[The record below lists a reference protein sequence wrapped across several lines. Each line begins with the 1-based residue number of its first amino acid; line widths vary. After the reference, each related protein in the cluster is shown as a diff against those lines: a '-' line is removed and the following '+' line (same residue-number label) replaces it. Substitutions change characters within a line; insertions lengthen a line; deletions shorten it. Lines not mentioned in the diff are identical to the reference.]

1 MTFVNVSL
9 HTSEY
14 FHNNCIL
21 PLFFVNAIKNIRLTE
36 EKMIIIKLHNTP
48 SIEYSVS
55 VVGKKEHDGP
65 LGELFDVCD
74 ETDTFDADTWEKAES
89 EMQRIALDTALTRS
103 GMSASDID
111 ALFAGDLMNQCTSS
125 SYGLANFDIPY
136 FGLYGACSTCA
147 ESLILSSIL
156 VDSGK
161 FKKAAAV
168 CSSHNCSAERQFRFP
183 LEYGGQRTP
192 TSQWTVTGAG
202 AFILG
207 ESDAEHPRITAV
219 MPGKVVDRGISDVN
233 NMGAAMAPAAIDTI
247 GKYFRESGDSPDDY
261 DAIVT
266 GDLGFEGSS
275 ILVDMLKSD
284 GIDIS
289 KRHRDCGLLIYDRE
303 KQDTHAD
310 GSGCGC
316 SAVVLAAHFLPKLR
330 CGEMKKILFT
340 ATGAMMSPTSLLQ
353 GLTIPGIAH
362 LLKIEMPQGRLL

>member
-1 MTFVNVSL
+1 M
-9 HTSEY
+9 
-14 FHNNCIL
+14 
-21 PLFFVNAIKNIRLTE
+21 R
-36 EKMIIIKLHNTP
+36 IIKLHNAP
-48 SIEYSVS
+48 AIEFAVS

-65 LGELFDVCD
+65 LGDLFDIFD
-74 ETDTFDADTWEKAES
+74 ETDTFNADTWEKSES
-89 EMQRIALDTALTRS
+89 EMQRIAFDTVLTRS
-103 GMSASDID
+103 GLSSSDIG

-147 ESLILSSIL
+147 ESLILSSML

-161 FKKAAAV
+161 LRRAAAV

-207 ESDAEHPRITAV
+207 ENDGVSPQITAV

-247 GKYFRESGDSPDDY
+247 GTYFRESGDSPEDY

-275 ILVDMLKSD
+275 ILVDMLKSS
-284 GIDIS
+284 GLDIS
-289 KRHRDCGLLIYDRE
+289 KRHRDCGLLIYDGK
-303 KQDTHAD
+303 KQDTHAG

-316 SAVVLAAHFLPKLR
+316 SAAVLAAYFLPKLR
-330 CGEMKKILFT
+330 RGEMKKILFT

-362 LLKIEMPQGRLL
+362 LLKIEMP

>member
-1 MTFVNVSL
+1 M
-9 HTSEY
+9 
-14 FHNNCIL
+14 
-21 PLFFVNAIKNIRLTE
+21 R
-36 EKMIIIKLHNTP
+36 IIKLKNSP
-48 SIEYSVS
+48 AIEYAVS

-65 LGELFDVCD
+65 LGALFDIFD
-74 ETDTFDADTWEKAES
+74 ETDTFKADTWEKAES
-89 EMQRIALDTALTRS
+89 EMQRIALDTALTRANL
-103 GMSASDID
+103 SASDIG
-111 ALFAGDLMNQCTSS
+111 ALFAGDLMNQCTGSA
-125 SYGLANFDIPY
+125 YGLANFDIPY

-147 ESLILSSIL
+147 ESLMLSSML

-192 TSQWTVTGAG
+192 TAQWTVTGAG

-207 ESDAEHPRITAV
+207 NSGDSPKITAV
-219 MPGKVVDRGISDVN
+219 MPGKVIDRGINDVN

-247 GKYFRESGDSPDDY
+247 GAYFKESGDSPDEF

-266 GDLGFEGSS
+266 GDLGYEGSS
-275 ILVDMLKSD
+275 ILVDMLKS
-284 GIDIS
+284 GGLDIS
-289 KRHRDCGLLIYDRE
+289 KQHRDCGLLIYDRE
-303 KQDTHAD
+303 KQDAHAG

-316 SAVVLAAHFLPKLR
+316 SASVLAAYFLPRLKN
-330 CGEMKKILFT
+330 GEIKKILFL

-362 LLKIEMPQGRLL
+362 LLKIEMP

>member
-1 MTFVNVSL
+1 M
-9 HTSEY
+9 
-14 FHNNCIL
+14 
-21 PLFFVNAIKNIRLTE
+21 R
-36 EKMIIIKLHNTP
+36 IIKLQSTP
-48 SIEYSVS
+48 AIKYAVS

-65 LGELFDVCD
+65 LGELFDLCD
-74 ETDTFDADTWEKAES
+74 ETDTFDADTWEKSES
-89 EMQRIALDTALTRS
+89 EMQRIALDTALSRS
-103 GMSASDID
+103 GLSASDVG

-147 ESLILSSIL
+147 ESLMLSSML

-161 FKKAAAV
+161 FKSAAAV

-207 ESDAEHPRITAV
+207 ESDGASPMITAV

-247 GKYFRESGDSPDDY
+247 GAYFKESGESPEDF

-266 GDLGFEGSS
+266 GDLGYEGSS
-275 ILVDMLKSD
+275 ILVDMLKSS
-284 GIDIS
+284 GLDIS
-289 KRHRDCGLLIYDRE
+289 KQHKDCGLLIYDGE
-303 KQDTHAD
+303 KQDTHAG

-316 SAVVLAAHFLPKLR
+316 SAVVLAAHFLPKLKS
-330 CGEMKKILFT
+330 GEMKKILFT

-362 LLKIEMPQGRLL
+362 LLKLESAQGG